1 MLIKYKEERDA
12 GGELSA
18 VAASAEL
25 LFELG
30 LVEYD
35 AHGDVVD
42 GFRMRKARGALTT
55 QRAVG
60 GLTIENIVVASL
72 NFVLSDDKLKERVE
86 GIVVPHCFW
95 GGYSVAAADMP
106 ALGSFRGRGT
116 GKSSVSRSGHHFEQ
130 IIISPTACV

>member
-25 LFELG
+25 LFKLG
-30 LVEYD
+30 LVDYD

-42 GFRMRKARGALTT
+42 GFRMREARKALTT

-60 GLTIENIVVASL
+60 AS
-72 NFVLSDDKLKERVE
+72 VRRP
-86 GIVVPHCFW
+86 GRCFARFPP
-95 GGYSVAAADMP
+95 GNAK
-106 ALGSFRGRGT
+106 
-116 GKSSVSRSGHHFEQ
+116 KS
-130 IIISPTACV
+130 